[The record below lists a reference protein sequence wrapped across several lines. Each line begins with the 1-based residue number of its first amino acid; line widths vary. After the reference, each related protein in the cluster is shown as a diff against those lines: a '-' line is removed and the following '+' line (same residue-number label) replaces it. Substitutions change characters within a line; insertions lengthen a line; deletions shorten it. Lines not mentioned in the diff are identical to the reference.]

1 MAPRGNYTAIPSSIW
16 AIDSDFRELSPRAQ
30 LLYLRLCTSED
41 RDAAGFVPLQLTLWS
56 KASTP
61 AIPPE
66 TIKATCDELGVHAW
80 VLIDYDA
87 ERLWLCRFMAQDTF
101 NSPNLYINAMNKI
114 RNCSSWML
122 RDAAWKEVQRLGLP
136 PVKSDT
142 EGGAKVQKA
151 LDSTFGALQDKMA
164 ERVPETLP
172 ERVPERVR
180 ELSNV
185 NANANEKTDAD
196 VAAEKK
202 PTLSEKCSRC
212 DKHPAVRGY
221 NLCAVCR
228 ELEKIETTP

>member
-1 MAPRGNYTAIPSSIW
+1 M
-16 AIDSDFRELSPRAQ
+16 
-30 LLYLRLCTSED
+30 
-41 RDAAGFVPLQLTLWS
+41 
-56 KASTP
+56 
-61 AIPPE
+61 
-66 TIKATCDELGVHAW
+66 
-80 VLIDYDA
+80 LIDYDA
-87 ERLWLCRFMAQDTF
+87 ERLWLCRFVAQDTF
-101 NSPNLYINAMNKI
+101 EFAESVHQRYEQNQELFVIG
-114 RNCSSWML
+114 ML